1 MGRHCCLTSLSY
13 SFEPMVPWMVCRFW
27 CWLSSMACEACLMDV
42 AIALSLVRGGRFS
55 RDRFVIVLAR
65 RSTLSVGS
73 LSGLDSRASF
83 GQWLNCDRR
92 RWVWEYARYPLSVSL
107 FMLLRRCSIPIWV
120 ALSLMEWNPRPI
132 SFVGLWTPS
141 VGKLCIMP
149 IASRSDLL
157 RSRSMSVS
165 WRSVKTPRCVA
176 WYLDLRSCS
185 MTRVL

>member
-1 MGRHCCLTSLSY
+1 MGRHCCLTRLSY
-13 SFEPMVPWMVCRFW
+13 SFEPMALWMVCRFW
-27 CWLSSMACEACLMDV
+27 CRLSSMACEACLMDV
-42 AIALSLVRGGRFS
+42 AIALSLVRGGRLS

-92 RWVWEYARYPLSVSL
+92 RCVWEYARYPLSVSL

-120 ALSLMEWNPRPI
+120 ALSRMEGSPRPI

-141 VGKLCIMP
+141 VGKLWSMP
-149 IASRSDLL
+149 VARRSALL
-157 RSRSMSVS
+157 RMRSISVS
-165 WRSVKTPRCVA
+165 CLSVKTPRCVA
-176 WYLDLRSCS
+176 
-185 MTRVL
+185 